1 MLELLK
7 PSLYGGLTLQG
18 TVVLQEGSSPFWNVI
33 FAYHNPNF
41 KGIYPELNVLGSSPK
56 SLRYK
61 PSIEVYSIVATLI
74 RADGGLQPQVEMAFP
89 GDLMTMEAPSHIV
102 LNGLR
107 YNYYGRSF
115 VDETHDSGLFTG
127 PFTQLF
133 FLPENP
139 SVYITTSGVYT
150 VTIH

>member
-1 MLELLK
+1 MLEVLK

-18 TVVLQEGSSPFWNVI
+18 AVMLQEGSSPFWNVI

-41 KGIYPELNVLGSSPK
+41 KRIYPELNVLGSSPK
-56 SLRYK
+56 ALRYK

-89 GDLMTMEAPSHIV
+89 GDHMSIEAPSHIV

-107 YNYYGRSF
+107 YNYNGRSY
-115 VDETHDSGLFTG
+115 VDETHSSGLFIG

-133 FLPENP
+133 FVPENP
-139 SVYITTSGVYT
+139 STHITTSGVYT